1 MNNNEIMNNEV
12 VEATEEVIENA
23 GLSKGVKI
31 AAGIGLSVVVG
42 VVVYK
47 YVAKPV
53 IANIKAQI
61 EQKKM
66 AAEEKTVIRTRLLTK
81 LSKTLSGKRMKD
93 FIGYCIHCFT
103 CVSWLALRL
112 KVGLFWSI
120 NGTDGFGDEKNES
133 VHT

>member
-1 MNNNEIMNNEV
+1 MNNTEIMNNKVIET
-12 VEATEEVIENA
+12 AEEVIEKT
-23 GLSKGVKI
+23 GMSKGVKI

-66 AAEEKTVIRTRLLTK
+66 AAEERTVI
-81 LSKTLSGKRMKD
+81 S
-93 FIGYCIHCFT
+93 
-103 CVSWLALRL
+103 
-112 KVGLFWSI
+112 
-120 NGTDGFGDEKNES
+120 DESEIVTEDN
-133 VHT
+133 

>member
-12 VEATEEVIENA
+12 VEVIENA

-66 AAEEKTVIRTRLLTK
+66 ASEEKTVIL
-81 LSKTLSGKRMKD
+81 
-93 FIGYCIHCFT
+93 
-103 CVSWLALRL
+103 
-112 KVGLFWSI
+112 
-120 NGTDGFGDEKNES
+120 EES
-133 VHT
+133 DAVVEDN

>member
-1 MNNNEIMNNEV
+1 MTTSKLPREIYNLFNGRTFHNFTHLKGDFTMNNNEIMNNEV

-42 VVVYK
+42 VIVYK

-66 AAEEKTVIRTRLLTK
+66 TAEDDTVIL
-81 LSKTLSGKRMKD
+81 
-93 FIGYCIHCFT
+93 
-103 CVSWLALRL
+103 
-112 KVGLFWSI
+112 
-120 NGTDGFGDEKNES
+120 EES
-133 VHT
+133 DVTIDDN

>member
-53 IANIKAQI
+53 I

-66 AAEEKTVIRTRLLTK
+66 AAEDDTVIL
-81 LSKTLSGKRMKD
+81 
-93 FIGYCIHCFT
+93 
-103 CVSWLALRL
+103 
-112 KVGLFWSI
+112 
-120 NGTDGFGDEKNES
+120 EES
-133 VHT
+133 DVTIDDN

>member
-31 AAGIGLSVVVG
+31 AAGIGLSVVV
-42 VVVYK
+42 YK

-53 IANIKAQI
+53 IANIKARI

-66 AAEEKTVIRTRLLTK
+66 AAEENTVIL
-81 LSKTLSGKRMKD
+81 
-93 FIGYCIHCFT
+93 
-103 CVSWLALRL
+103 
-112 KVGLFWSI
+112 
-120 NGTDGFGDEKNES
+120 EES
-133 VHT
+133 DVVTEDN

>member
-12 VEATEEVIENA
+12 VETTERGYRERWFEQ
-23 GLSKGVKI
+23 GRKI

-66 AAEEKTVIRTRLLTK
+66 AAEENTVIL
-81 LSKTLSGKRMKD
+81 
-93 FIGYCIHCFT
+93 
-103 CVSWLALRL
+103 
-112 KVGLFWSI
+112 
-120 NGTDGFGDEKNES
+120 EES
-133 VHT
+133 DAVVEDN

>member
-31 AAGIGLSVVVG
+31 AASIGLSVVVG

-66 AAEEKTVIRTRLLTK
+66 AAEEKTVMSGNFKYLWSSMNQQRKKRLLLK
-81 LSKTLSGKRMKD
+81 KRRND
-93 FIGYCIHCFT
+93 FAENENPI
-103 CVSWLALRL
+103 VS
-112 KVGLFWSI
+112 I
-120 NGTDGFGDEKNES
+120 
-133 VHT
+133 

>member
-53 IANIKAQI
+53 
-61 EQKKM
+61 
-66 AAEEKTVIRTRLLTK
+66 
-81 LSKTLSGKRMKD
+81 
-93 FIGYCIHCFT
+93 T
-103 CVSWLALRL
+103 CGVVLPAGSMPMVRRR
-112 KVGLFWSI
+112 S
-120 NGTDGFGDEKNES
+120 S
-133 VHT
+133 

>member
-66 AAEEKTVIRTRLLTK
+66 AAEENTVLLCDSMIVFNIVGKQLLLLRQKRKRRVISPIDTRKKT
-81 LSKTLSGKRMKD
+81 
-93 FIGYCIHCFT
+93 
-103 CVSWLALRL
+103 A
-112 KVGLFWSI
+112 
-120 NGTDGFGDEKNES
+120 
-133 VHT
+133 

>member
-66 AAEEKTVIRTRLLTK
+66 AAEEKTVILK
-81 LSKTLSGKRMKD
+81 NPMLSLKT
-93 FIGYCIHCFT
+93 T
-103 CVSWLALRL
+103 ENANLRSSDKGEYL
-112 KVGLFWSI
+112 
-120 NGTDGFGDEKNES
+120 
-133 VHT
+133 

>member
-12 VEATEEVIENA
+12 VEATEEVVENA

-61 EQKKM
+61 SRRRWLLRRRRLSWKNPM
-66 AAEEKTVIRTRLLTK
+66 LSLKTTEN
-81 LSKTLSGKRMKD
+81 
-93 FIGYCIHCFT
+93 
-103 CVSWLALRL
+103 ANLRSSDKGEYL
-112 KVGLFWSI
+112 
-120 NGTDGFGDEKNES
+120 
-133 VHT
+133 

>member
-47 YVAKPV
+47 YVTKSPV
-53 IANIKAQI
+53 QRQTAMIGIPRCW
-61 EQKKM
+61 
-66 AAEEKTVIRTRLLTK
+66 RT
-81 LSKTLSGKRMKD
+81 D
-93 FIGYCIHCFT
+93 CCFRI
-103 CVSWLALRL
+103 CWL
-112 KVGLFWSI
+112 
-120 NGTDGFGDEKNES
+120 
-133 VHT
+133 

>member
-31 AAGIGLSVVVG
+31 AAGIGLSVVV
-42 VVVYK
+42 YK

-53 IANIKAQI
+53 ITNIKAQI

-66 AAEEKTVIRTRLLTK
+66 AAEEKTVIL
-81 LSKTLSGKRMKD
+81 
-93 FIGYCIHCFT
+93 
-103 CVSWLALRL
+103 
-112 KVGLFWSI
+112 
-120 NGTDGFGDEKNES
+120 EES
-133 VHT
+133 DVVTEDN

>member
-31 AAGIGLSVVVG
+31 AAGIGLSVV
-42 VVVYK
+42 YK

-66 AAEEKTVIRTRLLTK
+66 AAEENTVIL
-81 LSKTLSGKRMKD
+81 
-93 FIGYCIHCFT
+93 
-103 CVSWLALRL
+103 
-112 KVGLFWSI
+112 
-120 NGTDGFGDEKNES
+120 EES
-133 VHT
+133 DVVTEDN

>member
-61 EQKKM
+61 EQKKKM
-66 AAEEKTVIRTRLLTK
+66 AAEEKTVIL
-81 LSKTLSGKRMKD
+81 
-93 FIGYCIHCFT
+93 
-103 CVSWLALRL
+103 
-112 KVGLFWSI
+112 
-120 NGTDGFGDEKNES
+120 EES
-133 VHT
+133 DVVTEDN

>member
-42 VVVYK
+42 VIVYK

-53 IANIKAQI
+53 IASRRRWLLRRRRLSWKNL
-61 EQKKM
+61 M
-66 AAEEKTVIRTRLLTK
+66 LSLKTTEN
-81 LSKTLSGKRMKD
+81 
-93 FIGYCIHCFT
+93 
-103 CVSWLALRL
+103 ANLRSSDKGEYL
-112 KVGLFWSI
+112 
-120 NGTDGFGDEKNES
+120 
-133 VHT
+133 